1 MENEQRI
8 KIQEIDAAAAASAN
22 PNPNPNQATN
32 MRKTSTT
39 NEMIKELKKRN
50 PNGGGGGVVGA
61 GDRRTRQQ
69 SKKEINIE
77 DLIEE
82 INRGYI
88 TADAERRKRQRT
100 QEIKKDFVKTST
112 IQII

>member
-8 KIQEIDAAAAASAN
+8 KIQEIDAAAAASTH
-22 PNPNPNQATN
+22 PNPNLNQAAN

-50 PNGGGGGVVGA
+50 PNGGGVVGA

-112 IQII
+112 IQIV